1 MNYVQ
6 EIADKFLESSKSGGS
21 LGPADFTLIAE
32 WEKQEIPKE
41 VVIDAI
47 GTLCDADV
55 RSLAEMHSE
64 VKHYFVMWLQSQRAA
79 EI

>member
-1 MNYVQ
+1 MNYVK
-6 EIADKFLESSKSGGS
+6 EIADNFLEKCQNASS

-47 GTLCDADV
+47 GQLSTPAV
-55 RSLAEMHSE
+55 TSIVEMRTG
-64 VKHYFVMWLQSQRAA
+64 VKEYFVHWLQNRRPA
-79 EI
+79 